1 MSILICRRSCGIA
14 RRDEILDLGLQPI
27 AMARGRRR
35 HFIDPTPEIVV
46 DGVFNGVL
54 DGVLN
59 GVLDGVLEETTR
71 IGAKRDRAQPRAEN
85 AHVMHRLRVSA

>member
-1 MSILICRRSCGIA
+1 MSILICCRSCGIA

-46 DGVFNGVL
+46 DGVL

-71 IGAKRDRAQPRAEN
+71 IGAKRDRAQPRAKN